1 MRITIAIDPGSFVES
16 HHVDH
21 ESVTFPVSEGMA
33 CPGRIELVS
42 FRMRPSIHI
51 DVAPDV
57 CAAFVY
63 DQNALLLRQLNEL
76 EGKRCCH
83 RPRPARW
90 KAESFGSYLDR
101 VAWRNSLNAFAH
113 G

>member
-63 DQNALLLRQLNEL
+63 DQNALLLRQLNGMEW
-76 EGKRCCH
+76 KRRCH
-83 RPRPARW
+83 RPRPPGGRQNP
-90 KAESFGSYLDR
+90 SGSYLDR
-101 VAWRNSLNAFAH
+101 VPWRNSLNAFAH